1 MILPSNPGDVNS
13 FVAQALA
20 VYNHVS
26 TSNQASIK
34 SSENVKSMN
43 ACINASNAV
52 EYNQLN
58 EEKSS
63 VKMNIE

>member
-20 VYNHVS
+20 VYKHVANP
-26 TSNQASIK
+26 NQASIQPDGVK
-34 SSENVKSMN
+34 AVLNAKNVDF
-43 ACINASNAV
+43 
-52 EYNQLN
+52 NQLN
-58 EEKSS
+58 EDKTS